1 MHPQSVSWRS
11 NQEWRSVYA
20 DTVLKVNILCK
31 NETFNFQ
38 GGYAGNAAGMKI
50 SSLHKLTDIRSN
62 KPGLTMLHYV
72 ASLAE
77 KSNSE
82 LLTIPEDLAILE
94 EASKTSLEQLS
105 IEVTQLD
112 NQIKKIANQMK
123 QAQEDV
129 KKQMS
134 EFLDYASGV
143 R

>member
-1 MHPQSVSWRS
+1 
-11 NQEWRSVYA
+11 
-20 DTVLKVNILCK
+20 
-31 NETFNFQ
+31 
-38 GGYAGNAAGMKI
+38 
-50 SSLHKLTDIRSN
+50 
-62 KPGLTMLHYV
+62 MLHYV

-143 R
+143 RYQFFILAFISHNGQDLLTIIQIPHFQ

>member
-1 MHPQSVSWRS
+1 MVNKTCSS
-11 NQEWRSVYA
+11 NRHLRVIDYFF
-20 DTVLKVNILCK
+20 L
-31 NETFNFQ
+31 FQ

-82 LLTIPEDLAILE
+82 LLTIPDDLSILE
-94 EASKTSLEQLS
+94 EASKTSLENLQ
-105 IEVTQLD
+105 IEVNQLD

-129 KKQMS
+129 KKQMIN
-134 EFLDYASGV
+134 FLDYASEV
-143 R
+143 RFILFSAE

>member
-1 MHPQSVSWRS
+1 
-11 NQEWRSVYA
+11 
-20 DTVLKVNILCK
+20 
-31 NETFNFQ
+31 
-38 GGYAGNAAGMKI
+38 
-50 SSLHKLTDIRSN
+50 
-62 KPGLTMLHYV
+62 MLHYV

-143 R
+143 RYQFFIQKILIILFGASLILELLDSVLGSDMTLHISNTNKISIFYSPNAQGIIFYINFV